1 LEVSP
6 LRFYIDQDTLLK
18 FAEILSFC
26 NVDTESENRTP
37 TAPTNEDT
45 PKKDNSN
52 QIYLSKLFHTLII
65 YNLLD
70 ICN

>member
-26 NVDTESENRTP
+26 NTDTESENKTP
-37 TAPTNEDT
+37 TVTSSESSS
-45 PKKDNSN
+45 KKKNSN
-52 QIYLSKLFHTLII
+52 QIYFSKYCYILLFSF
-65 YNLLD
+65 N
-70 ICN
+70 